1 MKFIDEFRDFLKEY
15 KVLSLAVAFVM
26 GGAINS
32 LISSIVNDLFMPLI
46 TFFIPGGEW
55 KEAVINI
62 GPVALKWGSALAS
75 LINFLVIA
83 LTIFIM
89 VKVLN
94 KKK

>member
-1 MKFIDEFRDFLKEY
+1 MKFIDEFKDFLKEY

-46 TFFIPGGEW
+46 TFFIPGGGW
-55 KEAVINI
+55 KEAAIII
-62 GPVALKWGSALAS
+62 GPVVLKWGSALAS

-89 VKVLN
+89 VKMLN